1 MAGQKRTMF
10 PAFHSSAPFTSPLFM
25 TCSEHI
31 HFTGL
36 LQRFPQD
43 HCPSQPTHGV
53 ILRNLAHKKHEKI
66 SSFTTCHRAP
76 SLSFNVWD
84 LHSGP
89 KPKYYTFT
97 SYCFECSVL
106 LVSVK
111 RILPSSSH
119 CLMQDKT
126 NSHFQSDICP
136 LQESILIYSLEIH
149 KNLPKNES

>member
-1 MAGQKRTMF
+1 MF

-136 LQESILIYSLEIH
+136 LQESMLIYSLETH

>member
-1 MAGQKRTMF
+1 MF

-66 SSFTTCHRAP
+66 SSFTTCHRGP

-136 LQESILIYSLEIH
+136 LQESMLIYSLEIH